1 MNHHRGA
8 VSVHHV
14 ANDHDVREFPCHC
27 AANEVAWFVILF
39 FLCHRNRPTFP
50 LKIGLQIELTQTQT
64 IIASKGPITVY
75 CCNNRTP
82 ILPLPYL
89 HNEIRGLQT
98 DSFLNLYYI
107 YLLKATSCD
116 SNLTYSDWR
125 PHVSCL
131 HLSSGVLNQFLNRSS
146 GEDMFSCF

>member
-1 MNHHRGA
+1 MSSDLVKVKKVYPFSTIQN
-8 VSVHHV
+8 VIWYF
-14 ANDHDVREFPCHC
+14 FPTIH
-27 AANEVAWFVILF
+27 
-39 FLCHRNRPTFP
+39 TFQGKYKNITSSFI
-50 LKIGLQIELTQTQT
+50 KIGLQIELTQTQT